1 MLHGPSG
8 KCVFGRPIGR
18 DGQSRAKRE
27 PIPCGASEMTSPAA
41 PTADLV
47 AADLAKLINPGLRS
61 PRADL
66 AVLPGLA
73 LVQADIRRG
82 GRSVPDAIETV
93 VNRGLAAMGADPPG
107 PGLPR
112 LAADPVKALRAA
124 LALRPGSERVKSK
137 TRRTAAAQAL
147 GLLSGDGWR
156 AHHEKPLLRDL
167 ADAICSLEADSP
179 EAGPADSVSGAGPGA
194 GLTGAGAGAGPR
206 MAGLPGAGAGT
217 GAAGIVQFYSDF
229 VDIESDWDALFAA
242 SSTLDVAVMYGAT
255 WRNTYRKHL
264 HVLAD
269 RPGGRV
275 RVVLPNPSPDSP
287 HADLYAHTLRVRPE
301 DFRRKV
307 TEAIEDFATIGPRRH
322 VEVYLTT
329 AMFRHAIYL
338 FTHQAVLA
346 LYALCSERIP
356 TPALR
361 ASDGGLLSFMRLD
374 FDRLLEQSDRIT

>member
-1 MLHGPSG
+1 
-8 KCVFGRPIGR
+8 
-18 DGQSRAKRE
+18 
-27 PIPCGASEMTSPAA
+27 
-41 PTADLV
+41 
-47 AADLAKLINPGLRS
+47 
-61 PRADL
+61 
-66 AVLPGLA
+66 
-73 LVQADIRRG
+73 
-82 GRSVPDAIETV
+82 
-93 VNRGLAAMGADPPG
+93 MGADPPG

-124 LALRPGSERVKSK
+124 LALRPGSERIKSK

-167 ADAICSLEADSP
+167 ADAICSLEADS
-179 EAGPADSVSGAGPGA
+179 AGAWPLDGAGVPGVGA
-194 GLTGAGAGAGPR
+194 GVADVAGAGAGVAGAGAGA
-206 MAGLPGAGAGT
+206 
-217 GAAGIVQFYSDF
+217 AGIVRFYSDF

-307 TEAIEDFATIGPRRH
+307 TEAIEDFAAIGPRRH

-356 TPALR
+356 TPALL

>member
-1 MLHGPSG
+1 
-8 KCVFGRPIGR
+8 
-18 DGQSRAKRE
+18 
-27 PIPCGASEMTSPAA
+27 MTF
-41 PTADLV
+41 PTPDLV

-61 PRADL
+61 PRAEL
-66 AVLPGLA
+66 AVLSNLA
-73 LVQADIRRG
+73 LVQAGTRDG
-82 GRSVPDAIETV
+82 ARSVADAIETV
-93 VNRGLAAMGADPPG
+93 VNRGLAAMAAESPDAR
-107 PGLPR
+107 LPR

-167 ADAICSLEADSP
+167 ADAICALEADS
-179 EAGPADSVSGAGPGA
+179 GDVVHLDGATA
-194 GLTGAGAGAGPR
+194 
-206 MAGLPGAGAGT
+206 PGAGA
-217 GAAGIVQFYSDF
+217 AGIGRFYSDF
-229 VDIESDWDALFAA
+229 VDIEGDWDALFAA
-242 SSTLDVAVMYGAT
+242 SSTLDLAVMYGAT
-255 WRNTYRKHL
+255 WRNTYRKNL
-264 HVLAD
+264 HVLAG
-269 RPGGRV
+269 RPGGRI
-275 RVVLPNPSPDSP
+275 RVVLPDPSADSL
-287 HADLYAHTLRVRPE
+287 HAALYAQALRVTPD

-307 TEAIEDFATIGPRRH
+307 TEAIDDFSTIGPPRH

-338 FTHQAVLA
+338 FTHQGILA

-356 TPALR
+356 TPALL

>member
-18 DGQSRAKRE
+18 DGQSRAKCE
-27 PIPCGASEMTSPAA
+27 PIPCGASDMTSPTA

-179 EAGPADSVSGAGPGA
+179 EAGPADGAGAADVGA
-194 GLTGAGAGAGPR
+194 GLAGAGAGA
-206 MAGLPGAGAGT
+206 
-217 GAAGIVQFYSDF
+217 AGIVRFYSDF

-307 TEAIEDFATIGPRRH
+307 TEAIEDFAAIGPRRH

-356 TPALR
+356 TPALL

>member
-1 MLHGPSG
+1 
-8 KCVFGRPIGR
+8 
-18 DGQSRAKRE
+18 
-27 PIPCGASEMTSPAA
+27 
-41 PTADLV
+41 
-47 AADLAKLINPGLRS
+47 
-61 PRADL
+61 
-66 AVLPGLA
+66 
-73 LVQADIRRG
+73 
-82 GRSVPDAIETV
+82 V
-93 VNRGLAAMGADPPG
+93 VNRGLTAMTAESPDA
-107 PGLPR
+107 GLPR

-167 ADAICSLEADSP
+167 ADAICALEAESP
-179 EAGPADSVSGAGPGA
+179 DVTQPTGTVGPTGTAGPGA
-194 GLTGAGAGAGPR
+194 AVS
-206 MAGLPGAGAGT
+206 
-217 GAAGIVQFYSDF
+217 GIVRFYGDF

-242 SSTLDVAVMYGAT
+242 SSTLDLAVMYGAT
-255 WRNTYRKHL
+255 WRNTYRKNL
-264 HVLAD
+264 HVLAG

-275 RVVLPNPSPDSP
+275 RVVLPNPS
-287 HADLYAHTLRVRPE
+287 ADPLHVALYAHTLRITPD

-307 TEAIEDFATIGPRRH
+307 TEAIDDFHTIGPRRH
-322 VEVYLTT
+322 VEVYLTS

-338 FTHQAVLA
+338 FTHQAILG

-356 TPALR
+356 SPALL

>member
-1 MLHGPSG
+1 
-8 KCVFGRPIGR
+8 
-18 DGQSRAKRE
+18 
-27 PIPCGASEMTSPAA
+27 MTSPTA

-167 ADAICSLEADSP
+167 ADAMRKNPKLKVFSANGLFDLATPFFLTEFDLNHMMVTP
-179 EAGPADSVSGAGPGA
+179 ELQKNVEFGYYPAGHMVY
-194 GLTGAGAGAGPR
+194 LN
-206 MAGLPGAGAGT
+206 
-217 GAAGIVQFYSDF
+217 V
-229 VDIESDWDALFAA
+229 DALKDF
-242 SSTLDVAVMYGAT
+242 
-255 WRNTYRKHL
+255 KHD
-264 HVLAD
+264 LA
-269 RPGGRV
+269 GF
-275 RVVLPNPSPDSP
+275 
-287 HADLYAHTLRVRPE
+287 YAETGH
-301 DFRRKV
+301 
-307 TEAIEDFATIGPRRH
+307 
-322 VEVYLTT
+322 
-329 AMFRHAIYL
+329 
-338 FTHQAVLA
+338 
-346 LYALCSERIP
+346 
-356 TPALR
+356 
-361 ASDGGLLSFMRLD
+361 
-374 FDRLLEQSDRIT
+374 

>member
-8 KCVFGRPIGR
+8 KCVF
-18 DGQSRAKRE
+18 E
-27 PIPCGASEMTSPAA
+27 PIPCGASDMTSPTA

-179 EAGPADSVSGAGPGA
+179 EAGPADGAGAADVGA
-194 GLTGAGAGAGPR
+194 GLAGA
-206 MAGLPGAGAGT
+206 
-217 GAAGIVQFYSDF
+217 GAAGIVRFYSDF

-307 TEAIEDFATIGPRRH
+307 TEAIEDFAAIGPRRH

-356 TPALR
+356 TPALL